1 MAKALATS
9 ALNGEKNLKLFSL
22 DNTAKVGITDFTA
35 KSFFDFFPILCS
47 RTYKLRKDGG

>member
-1 MAKALATS
+1 MAKTLATS

-22 DNTAKVGITDFTA
+22 DNMAKVGITDFTA

-47 RTYKLRKDGG
+47 RTYKLQGNDG